1 MMFND
6 KPKIDIP
13 RPGITIGGG
22 RIEPDLIRNPDT
34 GKRVPGIRFTKKFAA
49 GGQTGYR
56 KVADGCA
63 KRGKT
68 RGKMV

>member
-1 MMFND
+1 MFND
-6 KPKIDIP
+6 KPQIP
-13 RPGITIGGG
+13 RPGIGIAGG

-34 GKRVPGIRFTKKFAA
+34 GKRVPGIRFTKKFSK

-56 KVADGCA
+56 KAADGCA
-63 KRGKT
+63 TKGKT

>member
-1 MMFND
+1 MFND
-6 KPKIDIP
+6 KPKEGG
-13 RPGITIGGG
+13 GIRKPAVEIAGGTIG
-22 RIEPDLIRNPDT
+22 PDVVRLPS
-34 GKRVPGIRFTKKFAA
+34 GRVPVLRYTRKFSA
-49 GGQTGYR
+49 GGKAGYR

>member
-6 KPKIDIP
+6 KPQIP
-13 RPGITIGGG
+13 RPGIEIAGG
-22 RIEPDLIRNPDT
+22 RVEPDLIKNPDT

-49 GGQTGYR
+49 GGQAGYR

>member
-1 MMFND
+1 MFND
-6 KPKIDIP
+6 KPQIP
-13 RPGITIGGG
+13 RPGIQIAGG
-22 RIEPDLIRNPDT
+22 RVEPDLIRNPDT

-56 KVADGCA
+56 KAADGCVQ
-63 KRGKT
+63 RGKT

>member
-1 MMFND
+1 MFND
-6 KPKIDIP
+6 KPQIS
-13 RPGITIGGG
+13 RPSVEIAGG
-22 RIEPDLIRNPDT
+22 RLEPDLIKNPDT
-34 GKRVPGIRFTKKFAA
+34 GKRVPGIRYTRKFAA
-49 GGQTGYR
+49 GGQAGYR